1 MEEVIVLSILG
12 LIFFS
17 FFFFMFSTFR
27 LRRKNAKLNR
37 ENLVL
42 KTELAAQSD
51 KKEYDREINRL
62 MAENEF
68 IKEDLRDIK
77 YLLEQKNQ
85 RQEIDL
91 EYEKE
96 QMRLDNDQQK
106 FRF

>member
-1 MEEVIVLSILG
+1 MEEVILLSILG

-17 FFFFMFSTFR
+17 FFYFMFSTLK
-27 LRRKNAKLNR
+27 LRRRNAKLDR

-42 KTELAAQSD
+42 KTELAARTD